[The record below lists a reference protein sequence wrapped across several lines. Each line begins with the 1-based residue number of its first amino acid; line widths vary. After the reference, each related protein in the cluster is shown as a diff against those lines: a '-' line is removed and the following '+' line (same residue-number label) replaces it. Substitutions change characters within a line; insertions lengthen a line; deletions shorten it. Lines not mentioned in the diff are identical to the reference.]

1 MNKAAVLLATVVLC
15 AAGPATAQTGSL
27 GPTEC
32 AALATLQLPGFSI
45 SEVAAEWISAGPA
58 PAPGPFAAPPPANL
72 PAHCR
77 VRGSLNRRVGS
88 DGRTYGVGFAFAL
101 PQAWTGRLLFQG
113 GSGFNGFVGTPMGSE
128 AAGDTPALVR
138 GFAVVSTDSGHQ
150 SANPFD
156 QSFAGEQQAV
166 LDFAYQAV
174 DRVTATAKTI
184 IARVYGKPAAR
195 SYFAGCSTGGR
206 EAMTAA
212 QRYPLEFDGVI
223 AGAPAMRANYSAL
236 ATEWAAVQL
245 NQVAP
250 KNADGRP
257 DARLALSPAQKQ
269 AIIEALRI
277 TCDGGD
283 GVRDGLVF
291 ATGSCKFDPKT
302 LACSSNP
309 GPGCL
314 TDAQADA
321 VERAFAGPRTSAG
334 RHLYAPF
341 PFDTGIADTQGIPGL
356 LNGSLVQS
364 GATSMNVDAV
374 ARTADAD
381 GASSLTNTAS
391 WTNMTT
397 FVSRGGKM
405 LLYHGVSDPTFSALD
420 TVDYYQRLAAANGS
434 PDAVQRWS
442 RLFLVPGMGHCRGGS
457 LTTDSFDLLT
467 ALVDWVERGVAPD
480 AVVATRAA
488 PPRLARPLCAYPRY
502 AYYSGRGDPDDA
514 SSFECRAP

>member
-1 MNKAAVLLATVVLC
+1 MRVVSLTVVFLACLAPLAVAQATVV
-15 AAGPATAQTGSL
+15 GPA
-27 GPTEC
+27 EC
-32 AALATLQLPGFSI
+32 ATLRSLQLPGVAL
-45 SEVAAEWISAGPA
+45 SELSAEWIPAGPA
-58 PAPGPFAAPPPANL
+58 PAPGPFAAPPQANL

-77 VRGSLNRRVGS
+77 VRGTLNRRVGS
-88 DGRTYGVGFAFAL
+88 DGRNYGIGFALAL

-113 GSGFNGFVGTPMGSE
+113 GSGFNGFVGIPMGAE
-128 AAGDTPALVR
+128 AAGDMPALAR

-166 LDFAYQAV
+166 LDFAYQAL
-174 DRVTATAKTI
+174 DRVTAAAKTI
-184 IARVYGKPAAR
+184 IARVYGRPAAR

-212 QRYPLEFDGVI
+212 QRYPLEFDGVM

-236 ATEWAAVQL
+236 ATEWAGVQL
-245 NQVAP
+245 SQVAP
-250 KNADGRP
+250 RNADGQL
-257 DARLALSPAQKQ
+257 DARNALSPAQKQ
-269 AIIEALRI
+269 AVVGALRNA
-277 TCDGGD
+277 CDAGD

-291 ATGSCKFDPKT
+291 GTGACKFDPKM

-314 TDAQADA
+314 TDAQAA
-321 VERAFAGPRTSAG
+321 ALERVFSGPQTSTG

-341 PFDTGIADTQGIPGL
+341 PFDTGIADAQGIPGL
-356 LNGSLVQS
+356 LNGPLVQS
-364 GATSMNVDAV
+364 GATSMNVDAA

-381 GASSLTNTAS
+381 GAATLTNTAH
-391 WTNMTT
+391 WTNLTT

-420 TVDYYQRLAAANGS
+420 TVDYYQRLGVANGGA
-434 PDAVQRWS
+434 DAVQRWS

-457 LTTDSFDLLT
+457 LTTDSFDLLS
-467 ALVDWVERGVAPD
+467 ALVDWVERGIPPD

-488 PPRLARPLCAYPRY
+488 PTRLARPLCAYPRY
-502 AYYSGRGDPDDA
+502 AHYSGRGEPNDA

>member
-1 MNKAAVLLATVVLC
+1 
-15 AAGPATAQTGSL
+15 
-27 GPTEC
+27 
-32 AALATLQLPGFSI
+32 
-45 SEVAAEWISAGPA
+45 
-58 PAPGPFAAPPPANL
+58 
-72 PAHCR
+72 
-77 VRGSLNRRVGS
+77 
-88 DGRTYGVGFAFAL
+88 
-101 PQAWTGRLLFQG
+101 
-113 GSGFNGFVGTPMGSE
+113 MGAE
-128 AAGDTPALVR
+128 AAGETPALAR
-138 GFAVVSTDSGHQ
+138 GFAVVTTDSGHQ

-166 LDFAYQAV
+166 LDFAYQAL
-174 DRVTATAKTI
+174 DRVTAAAKTI
-184 IARVYGKPAAR
+184 IARAYGRPAAR

-250 KNADGRP
+250 RNAEGQP
-257 DARLALSPAQKQ
+257 DARNALSPAQKQ
-269 AIIEALRI
+269 AVIGAVRNA
-277 TCDGGD
+277 CDAGD

-291 ATGSCKFDPKT
+291 GTGTCKFDPKT

-314 TDAQADA
+314 TDAQAA
-321 VERAFAGPRTSAG
+321 ALERAFSGPQTSAG
-334 RHLYAPF
+334 RHLYARF

-364 GATSMNVDAV
+364 GATSMNVDTA

-381 GASSLTNTAS
+381 GAATLTNTAA
-391 WTNMTT
+391 WTNLAT
-397 FVSRGGKM
+397 FASRGGKM
-405 LLYHGVSDPTFSALD
+405 LFYHGVSDPTFSALD
-420 TVDYYQRLAAANGS
+420 TVDYYQRVGASNGGTD
-434 PDAVQRWS
+434 PVQRWS

-502 AYYSGRGDPDDA
+502 AHYSGRGDRNDA

>member
-1 MNKAAVLLATVVLC
+1 MKKAAGWLTAIVLC
-15 AAGPATAQTGSL
+15 TAPAAAQTGSL
-27 GPTEC
+27 DPTGC
-32 AALATLQLPGFSI
+32 AALATLQLPGLSI
-45 SEVAAEWISAGPA
+45 TEVAADWIAAGPA
-58 PAPGPFAAPPPANL
+58 PAPGPFAAPPPVSL

-77 VRGSLNRRVGS
+77 VRGTLNRRVGS
-88 DGRTYGVGFAFAL
+88 DGRSYGIGFALAL

-113 GSGFNGFVGTPMGSE
+113 GSGFNGFVGIPMGAE
-128 AAGDTPALVR
+128 AAGETPALAR
-138 GFAVVSTDSGHQ
+138 GFAVVTTDSGHQ

-166 LDFAYQAV
+166 LDFAYQAIE
-174 DRVTATAKTI
+174 RVTSTAKAI
-184 IARVYGKPAAR
+184 VARLYGQPARR

-212 QRYPLEFDGVI
+212 QRNPLEFDGVI
-223 AGAPAMRANYSAL
+223 SGAPAMRANYSAL
-236 ATEWAAVQL
+236 ATEWATVQL
-245 NQVAP
+245 NTVAP
-250 KNADGRP
+250 RNADGRP

-269 AIIEALRI
+269 AVIEALR
-277 TCDGGD
+277 TACDGGD

-291 ATGSCKFDPKT
+291 GTSGCTFDPKR

-314 TDAQADA
+314 TDAQAVALD
-321 VERAFAGPRTSAG
+321 RAFSGPQTSAG

-341 PFDTGIADTQGIPGL
+341 PFDTGVADTQGIPGL
-356 LNGSLVQS
+356 LNGTLVQS
-364 GATSMNVDAV
+364 GATSMNVDAA

-381 GASSLTNTAS
+381 GPASLTNTAQ

-420 TVDYYQRLAAANGS
+420 TVDYYQRLGAANGGA
-434 PDAVQRWS
+434 DAVQRWS

-502 AYYSGRGDPDDA
+502 AHYSGRGDPNDA